1 MPSAMDVAIARIT
14 EELEV
19 IHGQHKQRIVACYMD
34 QLAQKDAA
42 LAKLVE
48 KFTNHIDE
56 NSELRATVNVQQQTI
71 MYLEKR
77 IADMQQA
84 VQPFTYDAKRR
95 RMLDSGPFACDAA
108 PQVLRGFG
116 GR

>member
-1 MPSAMDVAIARIT
+1 MDSVIARIAD
-14 EELEV
+14 ELEA
-19 IHGQHKQRIVACYMD
+19 IHAQHKERITESYMD
-34 QLAQKDAA
+34 QLAQRDAA
-42 LAKLVE
+42 LEKFLE
-48 KFTNHIDE
+48 KFTKHIDE
-56 NSELRATVNVQQQTI
+56 NSQLRATISEQQRTI
-71 MYLEKR
+71 AYLEKR
-77 IADMQQA
+77 IVDMQQA